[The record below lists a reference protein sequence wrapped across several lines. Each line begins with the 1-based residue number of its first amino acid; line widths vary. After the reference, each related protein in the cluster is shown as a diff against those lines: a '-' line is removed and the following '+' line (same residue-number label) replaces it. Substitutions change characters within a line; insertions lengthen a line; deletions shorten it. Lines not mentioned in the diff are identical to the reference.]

1 MHTSLVGSV
10 SGIYLTSCYYQ
21 HFFMYGTAIQK
32 VCLYPDYTPCFPL
45 ICQSMYWLGTS
56 VKLAYYTQRP
66 QHDEELKTIL
76 STRWG
81 RCWHSVIVNSKSTFT
96 TSLNHTSRCSQNL
109 VPYHLRH
116 NSLSHLSLFNTSN
129 KVHLTLYK
137 CPFRLICS
145 SQQHT
150 HAKKM
155 IGCFNH
161 RVVTLVAWALRSQLQ
176 RGRFLVVS
184 FSFPYS

>member
-21 HFFMYGTAIQK
+21 HFSMYSTAIQK

-56 VKLAYYTQRP
+56 VQLAYYTQRP
-66 QHDEELKTIL
+66 QHDEELKTIF

-96 TSLNHTSRCSQNL
+96 TSLNHTPRCSQNL

-116 NSLSHLSLFNTSN
+116 NPLSHALEFVYYFEQGAPYTVQVSIQAYLLFLAAYT
-129 KVHLTLYK
+129 
-137 CPFRLICS
+137 R
-145 SQQHT
+145 
-150 HAKKM
+150 KKK
-155 IGCFNH
+155 
-161 RVVTLVAWALRSQLQ
+161 
-176 RGRFLVVS
+176 
-184 FSFPYS
+184 